1 MQSANMLIIG
11 AFLIGAV
18 RAASGN
24 STVGVE
30 TPTIVSTVF
39 KYDPSKAA
47 AIAAGVLYSVASLCL
62 FTRLF
67 MNKAW
72 WGLCLP
78 IASTCQFSPSTSK
91 YVLIVK
97 TVMSVGFFMRIP
109 MATNPNSLPI
119 FMAQQLLTLLPP
131 AAYLAFNYILYGRF
145 IVHCVDRRYS
155 WIKPEK
161 VARYFVISDITT
173 FLIQGG
179 GGGLEASTN
188 TTSAKLGADILLAG
202 LVLQTVSFAFF
213 MILVVHAWHCIV
225 RDGLMFR
232 KEPWGQILWI
242 LMFSST
248 AYMIR
253 CIYRVTELGQGNGG
267 YLLTHEIYFYLLDSL
282 PLLIGICTYIIYW
295 PTKYLEASVKP
306 VYDTEMTGR
315 V

>member
-1 MQSANMLIIG
+1 MPFTNILIIV

-24 STVGVE
+24 STISVE
-30 TPTIVSTVF
+30 GPTIVSVVF
-39 KYDPSKAA
+39 RYDPNKVAA
-47 AIAAGVLYSVASLCL
+47 AVAGGLYSIASVCL
-62 FTRLF
+62 FMRLS

-78 IASTCQFSPSTSK
+78 IASTF
-91 YVLIVK
+91 
-97 TVMSVGFFMRIP
+97 MSVGFFMRIP
-109 MATNPNSLPI
+109 MAMNPNSLPI
-119 FMAQQLLTLLPP
+119 FMVQQLFTLLPP

-145 IVHCVDRRYS
+145 IVNCVDRRYS

-188 TTSAKLGADILLAG
+188 VTSDKLGANILLAG
-202 LVLQTVSFAFF
+202 LVIQTLSFAFF
-213 MILVVHAWHCIV
+213 MILVAHAWHGIV
-225 RDGLMFR
+225 RDGFLPR
-232 KEPWGQILWI
+232 QEPWGPILWI

-253 CIYRVTELGQGNGG
+253 CIYRVIELAQGNGG
-267 YLLTHEIYFYLLDSL
+267 YLITHEIYFYLLDSL
-282 PLLIGICTYIIYW
+282 PLLTGICTYIIYW
-295 PTKYLEASVKP
+295 PTKYLETSAKP
-306 VYDTEMTGR
+306 TNEMTGR
-315 V
+315 Y

>member
-1 MQSANMLIIG
+1 MLSANVLIIV

-30 TPTIVSTVF
+30 APTIVSTVF

-47 AIAAGVLYSVASLCL
+47 AIAAGVLYAVASLCL

-78 IASTCQFSPSTSK
+78 IAST
-91 YVLIVK
+91 L
-97 TVMSVGFFMRIP
+97 MSVGFFMRIP

-179 GGGLEASTN
+179 GGGLEASKN
-188 TTSAKLGADILLAG
+188 ATSAKLGSDILLAG
-202 LVLQTVSFAFF
+202 LILQTVSFALF